1 MIGSLIK
8 KEIKE
13 LLTRS
18 TLVSIVIIA
27 IMFGVMGSA
36 IGNIGEQVKQ
46 TPVIGVINRDGGNL
60 SDVATSILNANTQVV
75 YNGGD
80 VQEGL
85 KNVAEKNGAALLII
99 PENFSK
105 DIDSNHSG
113 EIQVYWIMKGAG
125 PYNAV
130 QTSTID
136 GLIQQINNELSKK
149 LIERDRSLNAT
160 LILNPTKKNETTVFK
175 GRELQGVPPDAIVR
189 ALISQ
194 SIFVPIVIVLLIIMS
209 GSIVISSMGLE
220 KENKTLETL
229 LTLPVKRTYI
239 VLGKL
244 VGSATVG
251 LLLAAIYMIGLVV
264 YLSALTRQGGT
275 VPDLG
280 MTLNAFDY
288 VLIAISLFL
297 ALLGGLALAMVLGLF
312 AKDQKSAQ
320 TLTFPITGLALV
332 PMLVTVFADF
342 DTLPVALKIAIFAI
356 PFSHPMMAPKA
367 LMLGDYALVIG
378 GIIYTALF
386 AAAMIAV
393 AVWIFKTDRLLTGT
407 TRRERGSSR
416 GPLRRRKRRR
426 GSN

>member
-18 TLVSIVIIA
+18 TLISIVIIA

-46 TPVIGVINRDGGNL
+46 KPVIGVINRDEGNL
-60 SDVATSILNANTQVV
+60 SDVATSILNANTRVV

-85 KNVAEKNGAALLII
+85 KNVAEKNGGALLII

-105 DIDSNHSG
+105 NIDSNHSG

-136 GLIQQINNELSKK
+136 GLIQSINNELSKK

-160 LILNPTKKNETTVFK
+160 LIFNPTKKNETTIFK
-175 GRELQGVPPDAIVR
+175 GRELQGIPPNAIVS

-244 VGSATVG
+244 IGSATVG

-275 VPDLG
+275 VADLG
-280 MTLNAFDY
+280 MTLNTFDY
-288 VLIAISLFL
+288 VLIAITLFL

-312 AKDQKSAQ
+312 AKDYKSAQ
-320 TLTFPITGLALV
+320 TLTFPIAGLALV
-332 PMLVTVFADF
+332 PMFATVFADF

-367 LMLGDYALVIG
+367 LMLGDYALVVG

-407 TRRERGSSR
+407 TRREGGSSWGLLR
-416 GPLRRRKRRR
+416 GRERKR